1 MLTIE
6 QLSRYDNDANFRI
19 VVKESPALATEPNT
33 LPVTMFI
40 ARKLHDNA
48 WCVYG
53 LTLEDLNRICGKN
66 ASFHLMI
73 QTVNDIGTKLTI
85 EQYIFD
91 VIPHDAQT
99 FKLYYF

>member
-6 QLSRYDNDANFRI
+6 QLSRYDNNGNFRI
-19 VVKESPALATEPNT
+19 VVKESPSLATEPNT
-33 LPVTMFI
+33 LPFSMFV
-40 ARKLHDNA
+40 ARKLHDNH
-48 WCVYG
+48 WCIYG
-53 LTLEDLNRICGKN
+53 MTLADLARICGKD
-66 ASFHLMI
+66 ASFNTMVI
-73 QTVNDIGTKLTI
+73 TTWEVGTKLSI

>member
-6 QLSRYDNDANFRI
+6 LLSRYDNNANFRI
-19 VVKESPALATEPNT
+19 VIKESPALAIVPNT
-33 LPVTMFI
+33 LPVTMFV

-48 WCVYG
+48 WCIYG
-53 LTLEDLNRICGKN
+53 LTMEYLIIVCGPN
-66 ASFHLMI
+66 YISMVN
-73 QTVNDIGTKLTI
+73 TVIDIGTKLSI